1 MIITFCGHSDYV
13 PSVGDEQK
21 ILDILSKKIGGED
34 AELYLGG
41 YGAFDAF
48 ARKCGR
54 EYQKTHPRTKL
65 ILVTPYLPKGNEKQ
79 EGRGP
84 DDLYDEIVY
93 PPLERVPPRFAISR
107 RNEWMVERADCV
119 IAYVRH
125 EWGGAYKTYCHA
137 QKKQKEIYHL
147 AEKSHE

>member
-21 ILDILSKKIGGED
+21 ILSILSEKIGEED

-48 ARKCGR
+48 AKKCGR

-65 ILVTPYLPKGNEKQ
+65 VFVTPYLPKDDEKQ
-79 EGRGP
+79 NGRAP
-84 DDLYDEIVY
+84 DDRYDEIVY
-93 PPLERVPPRFAISR
+93 PSLEHVPLRFAILR
-107 RNEWMVERADCV
+107 RNEWMVEQADLV

-125 EWGGAYKTYCHA
+125 EWGGAYATYRHALQMQKTVYN
-137 QKKQKEIYHL
+137 L
-147 AEKSHE
+147 AEKLW